1 MQKKKTKSI
10 EPSETPEIDSA
21 PAESPTDD
29 VAPAEEPS
37 ASPQDVA
44 EPVSTEEPESPS
56 IEDTSAPEEP
66 VPARRH
72 LDQRILIVLLYLSFC
87 AAEFFTF
94 RGTYAALMTNFG
106 VPSAVV
112 SNSIVAFFL
121 GGLIPFV
128 LYELISRFLF
138 RFAQASLGGRVDEYA
153 YILRVFYIAANAA
166 IFLLKLLYLWF
177 PLLHIY
183 GDILIDFVITS
194 AAFAVFL
201 WYVLRREPK
210 EHIAPILYRLGGS
223 YVIVYGV
230 IALIK
235 LLLEVL

>member
-1 MQKKKTKSI
+1 MQEQKKNSNPEQVQDLPAENLADEARNRPAT
-10 EPSETPEIDSA
+10 PSES
-21 PAESPTDD
+21 S
-29 VAPAEEPS
+29 
-37 ASPQDVA
+37 
-44 EPVSTEEPESPS
+44 
-56 IEDTSAPEEP
+56 EEP
-66 VPARRH
+66 VRVKRR
-72 LDQRILIVLLYLSFC
+72 LDKRILIVLLYLSFC

-94 RGTYAALMTNFG
+94 RGTFAALMTNFG

-112 SNSIVAFFL
+112 SNYFVAFFL
-121 GGLIPFV
+121 GGIVPIA

-138 RFAQASLGGRVDEYA
+138 RFSQVTLGGRVDDYS
-153 YILRVFYIAANAA
+153 YILRVFYIAANVL
-166 IFLLKLLYLWF
+166 IFLVKLVYLWF

-183 GDILIDFVITS
+183 GDIIIDFVFTS

-223 YVIVYGV
+223 YVVVYGIIAV
-230 IALIK
+230 IN